1 MILGLQAPTLG
12 IRRKQA
18 QDATET
24 QKIPSRVSP
33 TKWAHLT
40 EKTDVQSP
48 GTDIHKMGAHLPVSR
63 TKGGA
68 RGGTRGL
75 ADCGS
80 AGPMSAPSSLIFGGK
95 FDPIHSKAVHYV
107 SIFIDGGN

>member
-40 EKTDVQSP
+40 EKTDEQSP
-48 GTDIHKMGAHLPVSR
+48 GTDIHV
-63 TKGGA
+63 GG
-68 RGGTRGL
+68 RFR
-75 ADCGS
+75 
-80 AGPMSAPSSLIFGGK
+80 
-95 FDPIHSKAVHYV
+95 
-107 SIFIDGGN
+107 